1 MDQQKENKEFVI
13 RYLNALSGV
22 TKTREIMAE
31 YLADEELINHIIFF
45 DTVFP
50 KYEMFADEITAEGN
64 RVVLRARLKGCH
76 KGELNGIQPTN
87 RNVEFPFF
95 ISYDIEN
102 GKIVHHWLIADQML
116 LMEQLG
122 VMNAPA

>member
-1 MDQQKENKEFVI
+1 MTQQKGNKEFVI

-22 TKTREIMAE
+22 TKTREIMEE

-64 RVVLRARLKGCH
+64 RVVVRARLKGCH
-76 KGELNGIQPTN
+76 KGEFNGMQPTN

-102 GKIVHHWLIADQML
+102 GKIVHHWLIADQMM